1 MSLKQD
7 AIEAAHEL
15 KSSWKQ
21 LSEGNKPG
29 KYKLESLAKISDK
42 AKCYRLKQVIICYR
56 TTISRASNNW
66 KVEPKVNL
74 GKFRDKA
81 P

>member
-1 MSLKQD
+1 MVTVSIKVESNLIMTLKQD

-15 KSSWKQ
+15 KSSRKQ

-56 TTISRASNNW
+56 TTISRA
-66 KVEPKVNL
+66 
-74 GKFRDKA
+74 
-81 P
+81 